1 MLRFFLG
8 ALVATLIGGSASAA
22 TEVLIDDRPLP
33 YARELW
39 LPLIWLL
46 ITR

>member
-1 MLRFFLG
+1 VGR
-8 ALVATLIGGSASAA
+8 SHE

-39 LPLIWLL
+39 LPLAWFLL
-46 ITR
+46 FR